1 MGFRK
6 LRKIQL
12 PYGMQTKMASHFG
25 VSVQTINSALTNVT
39 DSDIA
44 AAIRNVALENYGGK
58 DIVRNKYFK

>member
-25 VSVQTINSALTNVT
+25 VSVQTINSALTYVT
-39 DSDIA
+39 DSDMA
-44 AAIRNVALENYGGK
+44 AAIRKEAIENYGGK
-58 DIVRNKYFK
+58 EIVRNKYFK